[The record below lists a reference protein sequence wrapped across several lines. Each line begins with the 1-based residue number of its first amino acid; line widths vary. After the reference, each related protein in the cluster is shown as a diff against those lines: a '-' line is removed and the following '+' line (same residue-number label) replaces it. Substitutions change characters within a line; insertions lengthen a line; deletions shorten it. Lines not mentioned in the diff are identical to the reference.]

1 EELKALNPQY
11 LTEVI
16 PGAYKTYTLRL
27 PLEHIRP
34 IVEAGDSLYEHKKEE
49 LFPKSKL
56 AYIDDDMKNRNTYV
70 VHRIKD
76 GETLSSIAVKY
87 HTSVKNIK
95 NWNNLSSDR
104 IRAGKTLRIYNR

>member
-1 EELKALNPQY
+1 M
-11 LTEVI
+11 
-16 PGAYKTYTLRL
+16 
-27 PLEHIRP
+27 
-34 IVEAGDSLYEHKKEE
+34 YEHKKEE

-70 VHRIKD
+70 VHRIKE

-104 IRAGKTLRIYNR
+104 IRAGKTLRNYNR